1 MGIKKLKNILLK
13 PHHIAFSGL
22 TVLILIGVA
31 WYFYS
36 SRRMEG
42 FADVRGSYDPTKFQK
57 GVTVITPDNIMTVC
71 KDKPKGT
78 KVSTPSG
85 SGYGSRNWTCSDNGY
100 IQALPGSNMCP
111 YGSTHVTFPTGPKLC
126 FV

>member
-22 TVLILIGVA
+22 TILILIGVA

-42 FADVRGSYDPTKFQK
+42 FKKMYEDLKLINKMV
-57 GVTVITPDNIMTVC
+57 NI
-71 KDKPKGT
+71 
-78 KVSTPSG
+78 
-85 SGYGSRNWTCSDNGY
+85 
-100 IQALPGSNMCP
+100 L
-111 YGSTHVTFPTGPKLC
+111 
-126 FV
+126 